1 MEIDEPWL
9 KNLKRAVPI
18 AKTDFKKDGY
28 GPIFDHYPLLELKQN
43 EVRSIMSDIQF
54 NKTTVRFIGIR
65 PYRCR
70 IEFEIGRGIDLDTN

>member
-1 MEIDEPWL
+1 MDGNPCAMAE

-18 AKTDFKKDGY
+18 AKTVLKKDGY

-54 NKTTVRFIGIR
+54 N
-65 PYRCR
+65 
-70 IEFEIGRGIDLDTN
+70 

>member
-1 MEIDEPWL
+1 MEIHEPWL
-9 KNLKRAVPI
+9 KNLERAVPI

-54 NKTTVRFIGIR
+54 N
-65 PYRCR
+65 
-70 IEFEIGRGIDLDTN
+70 

>member
-1 MEIDEPWL
+1 MDPPCRESFHDLGMVAMISWMIMDGNPWAMDE
-9 KNLKRAVPI
+9 KFETGRSD

-54 NKTTVRFIGIR
+54 N
-65 PYRCR
+65 
-70 IEFEIGRGIDLDTN
+70 